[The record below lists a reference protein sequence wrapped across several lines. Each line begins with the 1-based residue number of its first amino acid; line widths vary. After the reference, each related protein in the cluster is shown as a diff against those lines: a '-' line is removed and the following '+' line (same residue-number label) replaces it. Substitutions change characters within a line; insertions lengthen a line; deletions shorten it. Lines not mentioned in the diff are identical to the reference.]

1 LSSGFISPFRLFLN
15 HTKRTVKS
23 RYPGGFFIGRN
34 EDMKDENFLQGMRY
48 SVKRLQAIAES
59 QEESKLKEIRASVQL
74 SQLLRL
80 VGEHLP
86 TQEQQLINQAL
97 DLYGKL

>member
-1 LSSGFISPFRLFLN
+1 
-15 HTKRTVKS
+15 
-23 RYPGGFFIGRN
+23 
-34 EDMKDENFLQGMRY
+34 MDEMFLQGMRY
-48 SVKRLQAIAES
+48 SVKRLQEIAES
-59 QEESKLKEIRASVQL
+59 QEEHKMKEIRASVQL

-86 TQEQQLINQAL
+86 QPEQQLINQAL

>member
-1 LSSGFISPFRLFLN
+1 MG
-15 HTKRTVKS
+15 
-23 RYPGGFFIGRN
+23 
-34 EDMKDENFLQGMRY
+34 DENFLQGIRY
-48 SVKRLQAIAES
+48 SVKRLQEITES

>member
-1 LSSGFISPFRLFLN
+1 MG
-15 HTKRTVKS
+15 
-23 RYPGGFFIGRN
+23 
-34 EDMKDENFLQGMRY
+34 DENFLQGMRY
-48 SVKRLQAIAES
+48 SVKRLQEIAES

-86 TQEQQLINQAL
+86 TQEQQLINKAL